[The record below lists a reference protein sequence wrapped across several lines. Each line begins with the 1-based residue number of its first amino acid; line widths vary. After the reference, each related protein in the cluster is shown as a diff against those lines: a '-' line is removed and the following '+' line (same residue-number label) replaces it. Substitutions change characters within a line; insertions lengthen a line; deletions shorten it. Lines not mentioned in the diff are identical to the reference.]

1 MSVQPNLPSSLQI
14 IEVQSKSDLDTFIA
28 VPNLVF
34 QNDPAW
40 VQPLKIE
47 RMMHLSAKHN
57 PYFKHAEWQAWI
69 AIRNGVAVGRISAQ
83 IDELHIER
91 YQDATGFFGML
102 DAEDN
107 PETFD
112 LLLKTAEKWLIEKG
126 MRRIRGPFN
135 LSINEEMGVLIKG
148 FDTSPVFMM
157 SHALPYFSK
166 HIELSGYEKVKD
178 TIAYMIA
185 PNFKA
190 PAVMKKI
197 VEKAAKTVNIRAI
210 DNKKF
215 SEEIMLLRDIFNDSW
230 AENWSFVPFTVQEFE
245 ELGKNL
251 RFLVDAELIQIAEIE
266 GKAVAFIVALPNI
279 NEAIKGLNGGLLPF
293 RWLKL
298 LWRLK
303 VSKLD
308 SARVPLMGVR
318 SEFQNTRLGAG
329 LAFLVIDAVR
339 AQLHKRG
346 ATKIELSWIL
356 EDNKGMR
363 NIIESIGGED
373 YKHYRIYERLLN

>member
-1 MSVQPNLPSSLQI
+1 MSFQSHPPSSLHVI
-14 IEVQSKSDLDTFIA
+14 PVVTKADLDRFIA

-34 QNDPAW
+34 KNDPAW
-40 VQPLKIE
+40 VQPLMLE
-47 RMMHLSAKHN
+47 RKMHLSAKHN
-57 PYFKHAEWQAWI
+57 PYFKHAQWQAWI
-69 AIRNGVAVGRISAQ
+69 AIRDGVDVGRISAQ
-83 IDELHIER
+83 IDDLHIER

-107 PETFD
+107 PETFA
-112 LLLKTAEKWLIEKG
+112 LLLKTAEKWLTDKG
-126 MRRIRGPFN
+126 IRRIRGPFN

-148 FDTSPVFMM
+148 FDTPPVFMM

-166 HIELSGYEKVKD
+166 HIEFSGYEKVKD

-185 PNFKA
+185 PNFEA
-190 PAVMKKI
+190 PPVMKKI

-215 SEEIMLLRDIFNDSW
+215 NEEIMLLRDIFNDSW
-230 AENWSFVPFTVQEFE
+230 AENWSFVPFTVEEFE

-303 VSKLD
+303 ISKLD

-318 SEFQNTRLGAG
+318 REFQNTRLGAG

-363 NIIESIGGED
+363 NIIESIGGDD
-373 YKHYRIYERLLN
+373 YKHYRIYERVLN